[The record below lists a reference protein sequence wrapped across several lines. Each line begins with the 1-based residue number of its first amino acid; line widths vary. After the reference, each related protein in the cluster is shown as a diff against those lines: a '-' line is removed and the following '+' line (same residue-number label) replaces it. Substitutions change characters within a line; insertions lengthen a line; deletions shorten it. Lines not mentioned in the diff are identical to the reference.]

1 VGVRNGALR
10 SALLVAAVVVLIAPT
25 PLPGPPCPSPNPPR
39 PEARHRSG
47 LALPTPLPH
56 CFGPSVYEPLAI
68 AYINARMLA
77 ESHPNDFGY
86 PWDDRA
92 KGELVIS
99 VIGPTGEA
107 LARSWMASGATY
119 ASGTKETVLPR
130 PAVPVR
136 FRTVTRSFAQL
147 TQLEDDII
155 GALRAGLLPDASV
168 RSFGHD
174 DEYDR
179 IVMDVQFLSDAFAT
193 ALVSRFGTEA
203 IAVRVDPTYGPF
215 TSTGQAID
223 ANVVDPAL
231 VALLLA
237 GSFVGLGLVV
247 FVMKR
252 RAR

>member
-1 VGVRNGALR
+1 MK
-10 SALLVAAVVVLIAPT
+10 SAVLIAAAVVLAAAT

-39 PEARHRSG
+39 PQARHASG
-47 LALPTPLPH
+47 LAIATPIPR

-68 AYINARMLA
+68 AHSNARMLA
-77 ESHPNDFGY
+77 ESHPDDFGY

-92 KGELVIS
+92 KGELVVS

-130 PAVPVR
+130 PVVPVR
-136 FRTVTRSFAQL
+136 IRTMTRSYAQL
-147 TQLEDDII
+147 AKMMDDII
-155 GALRAGLLPDASV
+155 DALRAGLLPDPSV
-168 RSFGHD
+168 RSFGPD

-179 IVMDVQFLSDAFAT
+179 IVMDVQYLSDAFAT

-215 TSTGQAID
+215 TNPAQSLDTGA
-223 ANVVDPAL
+223 VDPVL
-231 VALLLA
+231 VALLLV
-237 GSFVGLGLVV
+237 GSFVGVGLVV

-252 RAR
+252 RAAI